1 MSSRLEAKQ
10 AATQAVDEREAVAE
24 LVDQLGG
31 DAPALTLFFCSSRYE
46 LPRLAAHLSAA
57 FPQNLVGCTSSG
69 QIGRGGF
76 ELGGMSAMSLVT
88 SELRVDLHAV
98 APLARCSEQAE
109 RIGAAIR
116 ARRTARRVPAFG
128 LVLVDGLSLAEERLV
143 SSLYAA
149 LGDVPLV
156 GGSAGDDLGF
166 EATHV
171 FHGGRFA
178 RDSAVL
184 AYIETTLPFR
194 TLRFQHF
201 VPTDRRMVITDAIPE
216 KRIVTEINGFPAA
229 EEYARLIGRDV
240 SALDADLFSKHPLL
254 LRIHDE
260 YFVRSIARRNDDD
273 SLTFFCAIE
282 PGLVL
287 QIGRGVDPIT
297 AIKEGLAPRAGE
309 GSADV
314 VIGCDCILRRLE
326 FEGSR
331 AAADVGR
338 ELALHHVF
346 GFSTYGEQFNALHV
360 NQTFTGVRLGG

>member
-1 MSSRLEAKQ
+1 MGSRLEVRE
-10 AATQAVDEREAVAE
+10 AATRATDEREAVAH
-24 LVDQLGG
+24 LIDQIGKER
-31 DAPALTLFFCSSRYE
+31 PALTLFFCSSTYE
-46 LPRLAAHLSAA
+46 LPRLAAHLTDA
-57 FPQNLVGCTSSG
+57 FPENLLGCTSSG
-69 QIGRGGF
+69 QIGRSGF
-76 ELGGMSAMSLVT
+76 ELGGMSALSLFT
-88 SELRVDLHAV
+88 TELDVQLHAV
-98 APLARCSEQAE
+98 APLARSSERAE
-109 RIGAAIR
+109 EIGAAIR
-116 ARRTARRVPAFG
+116 ARRAVRRVPAFG

-184 AYIETTLPFR
+184 AYVETSLPFR

-201 VPTDRRMVITDAIPE
+201 VPTERRMVITDAVPE

-229 EEYARLIGRDV
+229 QEYARLIGRDV
-240 SALDADLFSKHPLL
+240 SALDADVFSKHPLL
-254 LRIHDE
+254 LRIDDE
-260 YFVRSIARRNDDD
+260 YFVRSIAKRGDDD

-287 QIGRGVDPIT
+287 QVGRGVDPLA
-297 AIKEGLAPRAGE
+297 AIREGLSPRAGE
-309 GSADV
+309 GPAEV

-331 AAADVGR
+331 VAADVGHA
-338 ELALHHVF
+338 LAEHHVF